1 MQESTD
7 RVVTSDAN
15 LQDLL
20 RLEAVRLRRRPGPL
34 CLPELL
40 RDLGVTL
47 SSAPDLAGGAH
58 GILRS
63 QKGRWEIVLP
73 MEKGKGSADLSPR
86 ERFTVAHE
94 LGHIALFDNGV
105 KPPRQRGEYW
115 RIEELCN
122 IFAGQLL
129 IADRELEVPFPR
141 DRPTGARELLLR
153 TKTLAKTL
161 SVSFEA
167 AARRVTAHV
176 DRSAIVR
183 IRIGSGP
190 HPTFVVQWATESEN
204 WLQSGRG
211 KRLTPKHALFGFVEQ
226 ECAAQPSTI
235 HEVPLPPRAVVA
247 SQWTPIRLD
256 VAARLTSATTSV

>member
-1 MQESTD
+1 MQASPDPVATN
-7 RVVTSDAN
+7 DAS
-15 LQDLL
+15 LRDLL
-20 RLEAVRLRRRPGPL
+20 RSEAVRLRTRPGPL

-40 RDLGVTL
+40 LDLGVTL
-47 SSAPDLAGGAH
+47 SSAPDLAGRAH

-63 QKGRWEIVLP
+63 QNGRWDIVLP
-73 MEKGKGSADLSPR
+73 MEEGKGIADLSPR
-86 ERFTVAHE
+86 QRFTVAHE
-94 LGHIALFDNGV
+94 LGHIALYDNGI
-105 KPPRQRGEYW
+105 KPPRQRREYW

-129 IADRELEVPFPR
+129 IADRELEASFPR

-153 TKTLAKTL
+153 TKILATTL

-176 DRSAIVR
+176 GQSAFVR
-183 IRIGSGP
+183 IRISSGP

-211 KRLTPKHALFGFVEQ
+211 KRLTPKHSLFGFVAQ

-235 HEVPLPPRAVVA
+235 HEVLLPPRAVVA

-256 VAARLTSATTSV
+256 LAARLTSATT